1 VVAID
6 DRLTI
11 TRNDQLMS
19 APVDDDLVFLNP
31 ATNSYVAL
39 DAIGRRI
46 WDLLQQ
52 PSTLGDLI
60 STVTATFDGDRGTI
74 AEEVRAFVRELET
87 EGMVRVETPAA

>member
-1 VVAID
+1 VDTID

-39 DAIGRRI
+39 DVIGHRI
-46 WDLLQQ
+46 WELLER
-52 PSTLGDLI
+52 PSTLGNLI
-60 STVTATFDGDRGTI
+60 STVTATFDGNRATI
-74 AEEVRAFVRELET
+74 AEEVRAFVRELEI
-87 EGMVRVETPAA
+87 EGMVRVETAAA